1 MSVWPR
7 VLITGADGQVG
18 RALLKTFVGSA
29 EVIACNRN
37 SLDLANADQIREKV
51 REVAP
56 DIIVNAGAYTAVD
69 RAETEREP
77 AFAVNGRAPGILAEE
92 AQRASA
98 LLIHYSTDYVFNG
111 SKPGPWVEDDATDP
125 LSVYGASKLAG
136 EDAIRRIGGKY
147 LIFRT
152 SWVYAPEG
160 KNFVLT
166 MLRLGRER
174 ESLNVVDDQIG
185 APTTAAEL
193 ARATHAITK
202 GIATGEFGASSVWA
216 GTYHMTCPGTV
227 SWCGFARAIFQA
239 CTRTSRRKNSRGE
252 PDSNKRLSNTGKTS
266 AQFHSLERK
275 AGPHFW
281 RALGSLGNS
290 TRRSAESYPRTAKAL
305 IASLFISPCRLVCDH
320 IFLGGTALQRK
331 AIPAAILAVTV
342 FLFSA
347 DAMAQN
353 STKSLTASEVM
364 QRVITATGAA
374 AARPTPSIRLR
385 PAIPTPL

>member
-7 VLITGADGQVG
+7 VLVTGADGQVG
-18 RALLKTFVGSA
+18 RALLKSFVGSA

-37 SLDLANADQIREKV
+37 SLDLANADQIRKKV
-51 REVAP
+51 RDVAP

-69 RAETEREP
+69 RAESERES

-111 SKPGPWVEDDATDP
+111 SKSGPWVEDDATDP

-136 EDAIRRIGGKY
+136 EDAIRNAGGRY

-174 ESLNVVDDQIG
+174 DSLNVVDDQVG

-193 ARATHAITK
+193 ARATHAITT
-202 GIATGEFGASSVWA
+202 GILAGKFGAAAECV
-216 GTYHMTCPGTV
+216 GTYHMTCSGSV
-227 SWCGFARAIFQA
+227 SWCGFARAIFERA
-239 CTRTSRRKNSRGE
+239 PDLLGGKTPVVNPIATSAYPTPARRPQNSV
-252 PDSNKRLSNTGKTS
+252 LSNEK
-266 AQFHSLERK
+266 L
-275 AGPHFW
+275 
-281 RALGSLGNS
+281 N
-290 TRRSAESYPRTAKAL
+290 RT
-305 IASLFISPCRLVCDH
+305 FGMRLAPWE
-320 IFLGGTALQRK
+320 TALDEVLK
-331 AIPAAILAVTV
+331 AIPAPPKA
-342 FLFSA
+342 
-347 DAMAQN
+347 
-353 STKSLTASEVM
+353 
-364 QRVITATGAA
+364 
-374 AARPTPSIRLR
+374 
-385 PAIPTPL
+385 